1 MGHPQL
7 GEAEM
12 EMWDEIKQ
20 EVKRTAQPV
29 PDPYPRPFLPTDN
42 SGDHFMIRSRLA
54 LSLDVKR

>member
-1 MGHPQL
+1 
-7 GEAEM
+7 M
-12 EMWDEIKQ
+12 EMWDEIEQ